1 MIYIVDRIEDNITVL
16 ENKETKEIIDV
27 SLSLLPANLKEGNV
41 LEYKDKKY
49 ILNIE
54 EEEKRKKAILEKFNK
69 LKNNNIH

>member
-1 MIYIVDRIEDNITVL
+1 MIYIVDRIEDNIAVL

-27 SLSLLPANLKEGNV
+27 TLSLLPTNLKEGNV